1 MKSNFFKNKKILVTG
16 ATGSVGSSIVFNL
29 IRNFNFKVIRTMSN
43 DENGLFEITQKLKNA
58 NYNLSSQMLK
68 NKIRIIH
75 ADIRNYERCLQIT
88 NDIDIVIHAA
98 AMKHVPICEYNP
110 DEAIDTNVLGTQ
122 NVINAS
128 LKNKVKKFVLIST
141 DKAANPQTIMGTSK
155 LMAEKLTLNANE
167 FSENKNF
174 YCIRFGNVIG
184 SRGSVLE
191 VFKNQISNN
200 YDLTVTEKNMTR
212 FFMDIDHAANEVLK
226 TLQLSRGGEI
236 FVIKSMYSFKI
247 LDLAKVMVRYYKKKL
262 KIRFIGERNNEK
274 LYEELLSKE
283 EREEAFENKKFIIL
297 NKNFK
302 MIDNFKFYSAKKL
315 SKYNSLS
322 SNTVKLLNK
331 KDIQDFLIKKNQI

>member
-247 LDLAKVMVRYYKKKL
+247 LDLTKVMVRYYKKKL

-331 KDIQDFLIKKNQI
+331 KDIQDFLIKKKLI

>member
-1 MKSNFFKNKKILVTG
+1 MKSNFFKNKRILITG

-29 IRNFNFKVIRTMSN
+29 IKNFNFKVIRTMSN

-58 NYNLSSQMLK
+58 NLNLSSQMLK

-75 ADIRNYERCLQIT
+75 ADIRSYERCLQIT

-110 DEAIDTNVLGTQ
+110 DEAIDTNVLGSQ
-122 NVINAS
+122 NIINAS

-191 VFKNQISNN
+191 VFKNQILNN

-226 TLQLSRGGEI
+226 TLQVSRGGEI
-236 FVIKSMYSFKI
+236 FAIKSMYSFKI
-247 LDLAKVMVRYYKKKL
+247 LDLANVMVRYYKKKL
-262 KIRFIGERNNEK
+262 KIKFIGQRNNEK

-283 EREEAFENKKFIIL
+283 EREEAFENKQFVIL

-302 MIDNFKFYSAKKL
+302 MSDNLKFYSAKKL

-331 KDIQDFLIKKNQI
+331 KDIQDFLIKKKLI